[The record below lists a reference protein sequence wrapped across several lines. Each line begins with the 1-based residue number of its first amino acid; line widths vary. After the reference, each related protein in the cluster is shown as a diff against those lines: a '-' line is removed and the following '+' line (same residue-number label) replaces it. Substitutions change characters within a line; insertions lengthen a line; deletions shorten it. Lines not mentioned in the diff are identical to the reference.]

1 MREVPRPLTEEE
13 REWLRQALSLLS
25 TGEYLGGG
33 RWVDAETGQVLPLD
47 PPIDPEPYLAQIER
61 LQVVDMCRC
70 GDPGCHTVR
79 FQHYRPG
86 KSVALVHTNTLDGR
100 QLIVFVDEETE
111 LLTELEVI

>member
-1 MREVPRPLTEEE
+1 M
-13 REWLRQALSLLS
+13 
-25 TGEYLGGG
+25 
-33 RWVDAETGQVLPLD
+33 
-47 PPIDPEPYLAQIER
+47 AQIEG

-100 QLIVFVDEETE
+100 QLVVFVDEETG